1 MGFGDFSPESN
12 LERIIMVVV
21 FVTGVAVFS
30 ILTNNFLD
38 SVSLFRKISSE
49 NEESEGLSKFLN
61 LL

>member
-1 MGFGDFSPESN
+1 VGFGDFSPESN